1 MKPASF
7 SYHDPRTIDELL
19 KLLAEC
25 GSEANLLAGGQSLI
39 PMMNFRLARPRHLID
54 INRIQELSKIS
65 AGDEALRLGAMVR
78 QAHVE
83 LDPTVRKGWPII
95 QEALGFVGH
104 IQTRNRG
111 TVGGSLAQNDPAAEL
126 PAVMLLLGA
135 TVTLLSRRGAR
146 RVAMDD
152 FFESYLS
159 TVIAPDECLTEI
171 EIPSLPPGAGATFM
185 EVSRRHGDFALVAAA
200 AVFIPAGEGKK
211 AASIVVTGVKDRPVR
226 LVEAERAFADGRCDD
241 IAFAAAAHAAK
252 EAIDEPNEDIH
263 APAWYRR
270 HVTGVLVE
278 RVCRAAAGRVGG
290 AMQ

>member
-25 GSEANLLAGGQSLI
+25 GSEAKLLAGGQSLI
-39 PMMNFRLARPRHLID
+39 PMMVSTCATSAPHRYQPNSK
-54 INRIQELSKIS
+54 ELSKIS
-65 AGDEALRLGAMVR
+65 VGDEALKNLVRWLVRLTSNWTNR
-78 QAHVE
+78 
-83 LDPTVRKGWPII
+83 RKGWPTN

-104 IQTRNRG
+104 IQTRSRG

-152 FFESYLS
+152 FFEFYLS

-200 AVFIPAGEGKK
+200 AVFIPAGGERRPP
-211 AASIVVTGVKDRPVR
+211 AS
-226 LVEAERAFADGRCDD
+226 L
-241 IAFAAAAHAAK
+241 
-252 EAIDEPNEDIH
+252 
-263 APAWYRR
+263 
-270 HVTGVLVE
+270 
-278 RVCRAAAGRVGG
+278 
-290 AMQ
+290 